1 MKPYKNRIWWFT
13 IMFQIVFHFISSI
26 KFVFPEY
33 KLAKE
38 RVDSELSTYP

>member
-1 MKPYKNRIWWFT
+1 MKPYKNLIRLFT
-13 IMFQIVFHFISSI
+13 IMFQIVFRFISSF

-38 RVDSELSTYP
+38 RVDSK